1 MTPRSPLGCQ
11 LWLEA
16 DDTAERIDA
25 LVQQAAEVGLGALR
39 VFLNWPWIERQPG
52 YFDFLQ
58 YDHVFAAAQHHG
70 LGIKAT
76 LMANSG
82 PWHAGTPGV
91 LHAFTG
97 FMDQNHRD
105 AASRYIAARN

>member
-39 VFLNWPWIERQPG
+39 VFLNWP
-52 YFDFLQ
+52 
-58 YDHVFAAAQHHG
+58 
-70 LGIKAT
+70 
-76 LMANSG
+76 
-82 PWHAGTPGV
+82 
-91 LHAFTG
+91 
-97 FMDQNHRD
+97 
-105 AASRYIAARN
+105 